1 MPARRKH
8 AHRERLALTKS
19 ACRLFFR
26 MMVAVMG
33 IDFDLVR
40 SLSD

>member
-1 MPARRKH
+1 MPARRKETH
-8 AHRERLALTKS
+8 GERLTLIKS
-19 ACRLFFR
+19 AFSLFFR